1 MSSIRNKSIGGQN
14 ASHQKHIMVINNNQ
28 SRLEEN
34 QKEKKLERDETLE
47 EMKKISEVVDDTHN
61 VI

>member
-1 MSSIRNKSIGGQN
+1 
-14 ASHQKHIMVINNNQ
+14 MVINNNQ